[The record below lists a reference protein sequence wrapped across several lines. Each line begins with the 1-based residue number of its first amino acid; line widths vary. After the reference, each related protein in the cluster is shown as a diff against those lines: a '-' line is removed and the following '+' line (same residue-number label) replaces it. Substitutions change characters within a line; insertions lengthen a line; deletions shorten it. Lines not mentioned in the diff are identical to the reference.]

1 MTTTTSVITSKFQ
14 TTIPKIIREN
24 LKLSVSDTLS
34 WEIEDGKISVS
45 TTKKSFLAYKNSI
58 RTGPGDTRDDIEIA
72 KNLRMERY
80 R

>member
-1 MTTTTSVITSKFQ
+1 MANPQIVKEW
-14 TTIPKIIREN
+14 PNPAKPDCWEAR
-24 LKLSVSDTLS
+24 TLGS
-34 WEIEDGKISVS
+34 EDGKISVS